1 MRYRGIVAI
10 EVDAANLNQ
19 ANSEMQED
27 LKHFLAE
34 KSLVIDIY
42 DITDQTCDKEKCI
55 TRSHKATDINE
66 LITVSE
72 FLGVVGRGP
81 KTREKALA
89 ALLEGGIYQNWEYAF
104 YMPALR

>member
-10 EVDAANLNQ
+10 EVDADNLNH
-19 ANSEMQED
+19 ANSEMQDD
-27 LKHFLAE
+27 LRYFAAQ

-42 DITDQTCDKEKCI
+42 NITDQTIDKEKCI
-55 TRSHKATDINE
+55 TRSHKATDVNE
-66 LITVSE
+66 LITVVE
-72 FLGVVGRGP
+72 FLEVVGRGP

-89 ALLEGGIYQNWEYAF
+89 ALLEGGIYQNSEYAF